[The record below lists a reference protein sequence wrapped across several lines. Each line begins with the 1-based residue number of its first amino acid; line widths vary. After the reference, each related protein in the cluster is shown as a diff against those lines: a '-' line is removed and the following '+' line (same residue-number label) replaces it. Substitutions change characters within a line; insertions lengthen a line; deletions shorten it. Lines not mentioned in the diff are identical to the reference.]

1 MPHCPAQ
8 HFPYFF
14 SRHPHVLAL
23 LLAHLPTQRLAIQG
37 RGGGQ
42 RLRVPRHHQLRLRV
56 VLIASGWS
64 TNPWKQIWTITWN
77 SRCPFLLED
86 LQDPTWCH
94 QGSIGEVK
102 AHYPPSKVKVKGLFP
117 PTRTSEVQ
125 DQPLFGQFGHSRS
138 NEIHLIFTNWLTN
151 FKIGSVF
158 RPT

>member
-1 MPHCPAQ
+1 MSSHYFSPTSPHNSSQ
-8 HFPYFF
+8 YKTGEEDSGFE
-14 SRHPHVLAL
+14 SLV
-23 LLAHLPTQRLAIQG
+23 TTNSDSG
-37 RGGGQ
+37 SSSS
-42 RLRVPRHHQLRLRV
+42 HQV
-56 VLIASGWS
+56 GWH
-64 TNPWKQIWTITWN
+64 TNMDKQIWTITWN

-138 NEIHLIFTNWLTN
+138 NEIHLICTNWLTN
-151 FKIGSVF
+151 FIIEAASLGLPNTF
-158 RPT
+158 GQ